1 MGLIQKAFNFLK
13 DFSSLTKSSKEDLDK
28 PKRSFLK
35 EAENFL
41 QTKSY
46 PSVEVDIDL
55 DEQPITQTEIA
66 TLGEFDPSTEK
77 LADQLEKDE
86 LFTIQ
91 ESDQILLKNQE
102 DTDFII
108 DLDNLNEVENSES
121 INPELIDDTAILE
134 DWEKDALNDEILDSV
149 SEEQI
154 PTQEPSIQ
162 KSEENAREEVLEN
175 YIVLLETTKEI
186 LKSKSFED
194 YFQNLMYSLI
204 GQVGIE
210 ILAIYSSKTSN
221 FSELNLVCSEGVDL
235 DDQIHF
241 VRTDTL
247 YDLLEASEDLVPVG
261 SIDKLSLKEKEI
273 YLVENTNAEY
283 FFPIKVLGQFSGF
296 VVLGKLISGD
306 TYSETQKEFIR
317 SLISVSSNYLSKI
330 LDFEN
335 LNTELTELNKI
346 LNTNSKI
353 TNFADRIYSCSNL
366 DEIFDITSEFLTRD
380 FNISKFSL
388 FVLDTNISKYKIF
401 ASNILKA
408 ENFESIQIDINSK
421 IIALISQMSAIY
433 KLENLHKNEEVISIF
448 PDHSDLIL
456 VPLLNMKKLVGF
468 FSIHNTSI
476 DLSSGLKQSLV
487 SMTNIIAPII
497 SNILIQNEKESLY
510 KNPFNPLHYIIEK
523 EIQISDNTNQP
534 FTFIIVK
541 ILHINR
547 ILNILGINFYSEY
560 TEFISKTISQS
571 ITNEDYISRIGQGK
585 FALLL
590 KNSNQEKSNHIIEKI
605 KTQIVLFHNPSKDF
619 KLSLQIYSLTYPVQT
634 KEKRK
639 FIEMMEE
646 T

>member
-1 MGLIQKAFNFLK
+1 
-13 DFSSLTKSSKEDLDK
+13 
-28 PKRSFLK
+28 
-35 EAENFL
+35 
-41 QTKSY
+41 
-46 PSVEVDIDL
+46 
-55 DEQPITQTEIA
+55 
-66 TLGEFDPSTEK
+66 
-77 LADQLEKDE
+77 
-86 LFTIQ
+86 
-91 ESDQILLKNQE
+91 
-102 DTDFII
+102 
-108 DLDNLNEVENSES
+108 
-121 INPELIDDTAILE
+121 
-134 DWEKDALNDEILDSV
+134 
-149 SEEQI
+149 
-154 PTQEPSIQ
+154 
-162 KSEENAREEVLEN
+162 
-175 YIVLLETTKEI
+175 
-186 LKSKSFED
+186 
-194 YFQNLMYSLI
+194 
-204 GQVGIE
+204 
-210 ILAIYSSKTSN
+210 
-221 FSELNLVCSEGVDL
+221 
-235 DDQIHF
+235 
-241 VRTDTL
+241 
-247 YDLLEASEDLVPVG
+247 
-261 SIDKLSLKEKEI
+261 
-273 YLVENTNAEY
+273 
-283 FFPIKVLGQFSGF
+283 
-296 VVLGKLISGD
+296 
-306 TYSETQKEFIR
+306 
-317 SLISVSSNYLSKI
+317 
-330 LDFEN
+330 
-335 LNTELTELNKI
+335 
-346 LNTNSKI
+346 
-353 TNFADRIYSCSNL
+353 
-366 DEIFDITSEFLTRD
+366 
-380 FNISKFSL
+380 
-388 FVLDTNISKYKIF
+388 LDTNISKYKIF

>member
-366 DEIFDITSEFLTRD
+366 DEIFDITFCIGYE
-380 FNISKFSL
+380 
-388 FVLDTNISKYKIF
+388 YK
-401 ASNILKA
+401 
-408 ENFESIQIDINSK
+408 
-421 IIALISQMSAIY
+421 
-433 KLENLHKNEEVISIF
+433 
-448 PDHSDLIL
+448 
-456 VPLLNMKKLVGF
+456 
-468 FSIHNTSI
+468 
-476 DLSSGLKQSLV
+476 
-487 SMTNIIAPII
+487 
-497 SNILIQNEKESLY
+497 
-510 KNPFNPLHYIIEK
+510 
-523 EIQISDNTNQP
+523 
-534 FTFIIVK
+534 
-541 ILHINR
+541 
-547 ILNILGINFYSEY
+547 
-560 TEFISKTISQS
+560 
-571 ITNEDYISRIGQGK
+571 
-585 FALLL
+585 
-590 KNSNQEKSNHIIEKI
+590 
-605 KTQIVLFHNPSKDF
+605 
-619 KLSLQIYSLTYPVQT
+619 
-634 KEKRK
+634 
-639 FIEMMEE
+639 
-646 T
+646 